1 MLLVIH
7 LVIVAIN
14 ILLGVLFARGKGA
27 SLIAGYNTMPRAE
40 REKVD
45 KKKLCKAMSRL
56 MFVLAACWLVVAASE
71 VFHTLVLLWVG
82 LALFLVAAI
91 VGAICIKPVGR
102 EKT

>member
-27 SLIAGYNTMPRAE
+27 SLIAGYNTMPRTE

-56 MFVLAACWLVVAASE
+56 MFILAACWLVVAASE
-71 VFHTLVLLWVG
+71 VFHTLILLWVG